1 MEAAEAGL
9 SLHLSKYHIVGNLMS
24 WLILSCN
31 RSDISSF
38 LILLTGI
45 VPGFFLPAYAASKF
59 GVVGLTRSWAVSK
72 NTILAS

>member
-9 SLHLSKYHIVGNLMS
+9 SLHLSKYHIVGNHM
-24 WLILSCN
+24 SCN

-72 NTILAS
+72 NIILAS